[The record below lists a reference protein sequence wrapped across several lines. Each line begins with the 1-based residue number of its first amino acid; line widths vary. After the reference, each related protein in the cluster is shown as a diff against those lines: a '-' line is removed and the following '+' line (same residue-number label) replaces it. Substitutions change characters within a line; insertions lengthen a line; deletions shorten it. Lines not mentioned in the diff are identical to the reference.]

1 MSDDSKRG
9 LRVRKY
15 IGNESYEE
23 TMIKDDKHQAMLKR
37 LEDMGIPL
45 DKVSFVDKGSK
56 DSAKNV
62 MEDIFNTL
70 TKGDDND

>member
-1 MSDDSKRG
+1 MMSDDKRKAK
-9 LRVRKY
+9 KY
-15 IGNESYEE
+15 IGDEGYEE
-23 TMIKDDKHQAMLKR
+23 NMIKDDKHQAMLKR

-45 DKVSFVDKGSK
+45 DKVSFADKSSK

-70 TKGDDND
+70 TKGGDND